1 MCTWCVSA
9 NISFDLSFMWQVNG
23 LEGREVSVL
32 SRASAALALLQALEC
47 AADAQS
53 IKRGRPQAVTR
64 SVAPTAAETKK
75 KAAYEGNDEND
86 LILAASGQNAKICE
100 FWHEGRTTKAKTEES
115 DRAAVSQFCEKNNAM
130 RRYIMECRS
139 NREDHPIVT
148 VVSDRI
154 RRQAR
159 EAAANHSTIQ
169 SDKSPWPDDK
179 SRDLRM
185 YTGAPDNLPEC
196 LTVQEQKQK
205 ENAQSVEKYEKESIR
220 TPVAIKK
227 DPKPIVQRNAMPG
240 RPFAVESINSQNSLP
255 LLNMHRDTAVSMSES
270 GATMNFSGPPM
281 PPCSKLDELPLVSL
295 YMDGGSQVF
304 PLDIGGG
311 HYPAHRHDASRA
323 TRTAAPQPVEAGAA
337 SLSSPQDDFPLV
349 NTTGEVLSS
358 TRSPRSPTFPVVLRS
373 VLRSAL
379 RSASMPLA
387 TQHATTESPLLLA
400 IPAPI
405 LLTRLLTSPK
415 EIYPPTMGAT
425 RAPNPTPVLLNSATP
440 RSTSAT
446 PRSARA
452 TPRQLL
458 DQHSGNETTNLPAS
472 TNEHV
477 QATKMQEEVEDMCD
491 EDLAAGWEM
500 KYDSK
505 KGKHYYINGEM
516 QALSWVHPTNSILSL
531 VHQILPFKSGGPDLV
546 LNVSG
551 IPAPVECNETESIA
565 SYREYEVMDY
575 PANVSFASPQ
585 MMPIALTQIS
595 ILKRDQQKVLSYGLQ
610 MTYSPPS
617 EGGSIFDFGESQF
630 EDAERQEDA
639 ENSQHNISESFHLSL
654 EAEVEKELRRQLH
667 EAMGEDARQKK
678 QQKDFVETL
687 LNVDLDRITAEGL
700 ALKC

>member
-9 NISFDLSFMWQVNG
+9 NISVHLSFMWQVNG

-53 IKRGRPQAVTR
+53 DLTVHDHNCDVVQRGRRQAVTR
-64 SVAPTAAETKK
+64 SVAPTAAETEK
-75 KAAYEGNDEND
+75 KAADQGNEKD
-86 LILAASGQNAKICE
+86 LLLAASGRNAKIRE
-100 FWHEGRTTKAKTEES
+100 FGQEGRTTKDNTEDS

-139 NREDHPIVT
+139 NREDRPIVT

-154 RRQAR
+154 RREAR

-169 SDKSPWPDDK
+169 SDKSRWPDDK

-185 YTGAPDNLPEC
+185 YTGAPDILPEY
-196 LTVQEQKQK
+196 LTMQEQKQK

-220 TPVAIKK
+220 TPVAITR

-240 RPFAVESINSQNSLP
+240 RPFAAESINSQDSLP
-255 LLNMHRDTAVSMSES
+255 LLNMLRDTAVSIAES
-270 GATMNFSGPPM
+270 GAAMTSSGPPM
-281 PPCSKLDELPLVSL
+281 PPCSKLGELPLVSL
-295 YMDGGSQVF
+295 YMVGGSQVF

-323 TRTAAPQPVEAGAA
+323 TRTAAPQPVAAGAA
-337 SLSSPQDDFPLV
+337 SLSSPQDDFPLL

-358 TRSPRSPTFPVVLRS
+358 TRSSHSPTFPVVLRS

-379 RSASMPLA
+379 RSASIPLA
-387 TQHATTESPLLLA
+387 TQHATTQSPLLLV

-405 LLTRLLTSPK
+405 LLTRSLTSPK
-415 EIYPPTMGAT
+415 ERYTPTMGAT
-425 RAPNPTPVLLNSATP
+425 RAPNPTPVLLKS
-440 RSTSAT
+440 
-446 PRSARA
+446 A

-458 DQHSGNETTNLPAS
+458 DQHPGNETTNLPTS

-477 QATKMQEEVEDMCD
+477 QATKMQEAIGDMCD

-505 KGKHYYINGEM
+505 KGKHFYINREI
-516 QALSWVHPTNSILSL
+516 QALSWVRPTNSILSL
-531 VHQILPFKSGGPDLV
+531 VHQSLPWKSGGPDLV

-551 IPAPVECNETESIA
+551 ISAPVECNETESIA
-565 SYREYEVMDY
+565 SYREYEVVDY

-585 MMPIALTQIS
+585 MMPIALTQMS
-595 ILKRDQQKVLSYGLQ
+595 ILKRDQQNVFSYGLQ
-610 MTYSPPS
+610 MTDSPPS

-630 EDAERQEDA
+630 EDAERRGNAD
-639 ENSQHNISESFHLSL
+639 NSHHNISESFHLSL
-654 EAEVEKELRRQLH
+654 EAEVEKELRRQLQ
-667 EAMGEDARQKK
+667 EAMGEDARQKQ

-700 ALKC
+700 ALTC